1 MQEFF
6 HIKCLCADRFIT
18 CLMENL
24 FLYTESTV
32 RYTVKTLSSLGGDSI
47 LTLPISEKVDEKV
60 FTNYA

>member
-1 MQEFF
+1 
-6 HIKCLCADRFIT
+6 
-18 CLMENL
+18 MENL

-32 RYTVKTLSSLGGDSI
+32 RYTVKKLYPHWLGFILKIKKKGDSI